1 METQAFVTPGGTVIF
16 LDCTRFRALNPD
28 GDKHLPPLCLYFFYE
43 RIMMTVVYKI
53 IHEDEKMTGQPII
66 GLRDILH
73 MLTHPDMIPFTE
85 KWLFEWYKE
94 NHLTTSRKKHLL

>member
-1 METQAFVTPGGTVIF
+1 MLTSHDFIKAALLTPKEEAEVE
-16 LDCTRFRALNPD
+16 
-28 GDKHLPPLCLYFFYE
+28 LCKQ
-43 RIMMTVVYKI
+43 M
-53 IHEDEKMTGQPII
+53 EKMTGQPII

-94 NHLTTSRKKHLL
+94 NHLTTSREKHLL